1 MTTPSVPS
9 GLPFSQPEWVK
20 DERVD
25 PKDLMKLLTS
35 IKVTPFCDQCEAN
48 KQGMVI
54 LDNIVFEK

>member
-1 MTTPSVPS
+1 
-9 GLPFSQPEWVK
+9 VK

-25 PKDLMKLLTS
+25 PKDVVKSLLS
-35 IKVTPFCDQCEAN
+35 IHIIPFCENHCQEN